1 MIGYSLFDINLLPLS
16 SKKVSLSGT
25 SIVVDTTEP
34 LMLSFL
40 IGGYT
45 ATSFSTDYLQVNLK
59 VCGFEEISQTKSSL
73 EFSYSKNANSD
84 IIDEKTLLK
93 LFKVSDPDC
102 PIVSFLLKDK
112 KKIYSEDWL
121 KIEDNQILIS
131 PKLTNYKYSDE

>member
-1 MIGYSLFDINLLPLS
+1 M
-16 SKKVSLSGT
+16 

-34 LMLSFL
+34 LMLSFF

-112 KKIYSEDWL
+112 NKIYSEDWL